1 MELWLSREMLPDSA
15 EATEWG
21 GGQEN
26 VQVQQWRVLSS
37 EFLLLSNF
45 PSVSFFIVWFLSGL
59 EWDGTRANQSYYS
72 SKKRRSQ
79 GYGIQVQS
87 TRLSGP
93 RLNIRRELKWI

>member
-45 PSVSFFIVWFLSGL
+45 PSVSCFIVRFLAAWNGMGP
-59 EWDGTRANQSYYS
+59 EPTRVTILVKSAEARATEYK
-72 SKKRRSQ
+72 SK
-79 GYGIQVQS
+79 V
-87 TRLSGP
+87 P
-93 RLNIRRELKWI
+93 D